1 MSTKGTIRYQSK
13 EGEQPGW
20 SLYTEIFETDDVL
33 YLELEGIQ
41 ADITMIGNMEHAPG
55 TVLLRL
61 PVTTA
66 KQLGMVP
73 PDWERDR

>member
-1 MSTKGTIRYQSK
+1 MSTKGTIRHQSK

-61 PVTTA
+61 PVATA